1 MTTAGAGA
9 WQFLQDR
16 WAEAD
21 ARVRSLLLWGAW
33 SDGVHQRCECCGT
46 RIVVLES
53 TRRPDDLTDTWK
65 RWVEVV
71 SGDVE
76 GGVCNIVV
84 RVHDQARCQELRTR
98 TEGRE

>member
-1 MTTAGAGA
+1 MITAAA

-16 WAEAD
+16 WAGAD
-21 ARVRSLLLWGAW
+21 ARGRSLLVWGSW
-33 SDGVHQRCECCGT
+33 SDGLHQQCECCGT

-53 TRRPDDLTDTWK
+53 TRDGDPADTWK

-76 GGVCNIVV
+76 DGVCNIVV
-84 RVHDQARCQELRTR
+84 RVHDQARCQELRTQ